1 MSSGNINVW
10 FHEHNVYNLVF
21 SAQRTLTLMPRFIID
36 SFCILISIFF
46 LYKSLITLLGFLG
59 WERGST
65 EVQKYS
71 PRQGQASET
80 ERVSAF
86 FRALS

>member
-1 MSSGNINVW
+1 MSGSTSTMSTIWKSCAENT
-10 FHEHNVYNLVF
+10 Y
-21 SAQRTLTLMPRFIID
+21 AYARFIID
-36 SFCILISIFF
+36 SFCILISSFF

-71 PRQGQASET
+71 PSLGQASET